1 MPILTGLFVNSAMSK
16 GMAMLVTGNTVRAA
30 AVSALALLAL
40 GGQALAQTGEAQPK
54 VTDPHFKIAPGYL
67 KQSDLPNSLLLLG
80 SPPEKDSAALARDEE
95 VRKATIPLRDSARWK
110 LAFTDADLAFPQVA
124 DNFSCAMGVR
134 IDAEQTPRLYAMMQK
149 TLSDFGLSTYGV
161 KNKYNRVRPF
171 VVHGEA
177 TCRADQEA
185 ILRSDGSYP
194 SGHTAAGWGWAL
206 VFAQINPE
214 RSNALLQRG
223 LEFGQSR
230 VICNAHWQS
239 DVDAGRIMG
248 AATVARLQTDPAFL
262 ADIEAAKAEVEAA
275 KAKRTGPAP
284 DCAAEIA
291 ALSGQ

>member
-1 MPILTGLFVNSAMSK
+1 MSMTG
-16 GMAMLVTGNTVRAA
+16 TTRRAA
-30 AVSALALLAL
+30 HVSLLALLAL
-40 GGQALAQTGEAQPK
+40 CGQALAQADQAPPK

-67 KQSDLPNSLLLLG
+67 KRSDLPNSLVLLG
-80 SPPEKDSAALARDEE
+80 PPPEANSAALARDEE
-95 VRKATIPLRDSARWK
+95 ARKATIPARDTERWK
-110 LAFTDADLAFPQVA
+110 LAHTDADLAFPQAA

-134 IDAEQTPRLYAMMQK
+134 IDSEQTPRLYAMMQK
-149 TLSDFGLSTYGV
+149 MLSDFGLSTYGV
-161 KNKYNRVRPF
+161 KNKYNRARPF
-171 VVHGEA
+171 VVHNEA

-185 ILRSDGSYP
+185 ILREDGSYP

-214 RSNALLQRG
+214 RADALLKRG

-262 ADIEAAKAEVEAA
+262 ADLQAAKAEVEVA
-275 KAKRTGPAP
+275 KAKSVPSAAE
-284 DCAAEIA
+284 CAAEAA
-291 ALSGQ
+291 ALSAH